1 MKKIVNT
8 TNAPAP
14 IGPYNQ
20 AVIVGDSVYISG
32 TIAMDLQSKQLVKAH
47 IKDETKLVME
57 YIEAILKEAQSK
69 GVKETLAKY
78 ELYPATYYYWK
89 RKYELYGENGLGHQK
104 TKNSDKRTK
113 LLEEEN
119 ARLKMLLAD
128 KELQIKYPDI
138 SLKKLG
144 REWKKLK

>member
-1 MKKIVNT
+1 MDMKTSEK
-8 TNAPAP
+8 
-14 IGPYNQ
+14 
-20 AVIVGDSVYISG
+20 G
-32 TIAMDLQSKQLVKAH
+32 TKKFTEAEKA
-47 IKDETKLVME
+47 
-57 YIEAILKEAQSK
+57 AILKEAQSK